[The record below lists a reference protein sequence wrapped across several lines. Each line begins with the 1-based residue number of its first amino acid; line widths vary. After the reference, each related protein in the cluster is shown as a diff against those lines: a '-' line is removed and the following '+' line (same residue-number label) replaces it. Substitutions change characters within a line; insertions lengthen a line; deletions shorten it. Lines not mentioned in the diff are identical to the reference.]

1 MFHQLH
7 YNGDD
12 NLPPNVQINDSVF
25 NYIPEVKLKDCPE
38 EGCDNGIIHDTDIN
52 NDYYKKCTLCNGKG
66 KVEMSQEEIDHDKWL
81 NKNEP
86 NNL

>member
-25 NYIPEVKLKDCPE
+25 NYIPKVKLKECPE
-38 EGCDNGIIHDTDIN
+38 EGCDNGTIHETDIN
-52 NDYYKKCTLCNGKG
+52 NDYYKKCTRCIGKG
-66 KVEMSQEEIDHDKWL
+66 KVEMTQEEIDHEKWAY
-81 NKNEP
+81 KNEP